1 LVVQDQVV
9 AEHPRDWDKENVHY
23 NPVHYLALLER
34 KPGALDYGKPF
45 DEWDLPEGFG
55 VLRRRLEGELG
66 NDGRREFIKVL
77 RLLES
82 CELQELAKAVDR
94 ALAIGAMTVE
104 TIRLLLQDGRE
115 TPAKYFRLDGRP
127 HLQGRVVPPPQLALY
142 DALRNAEVCHEE
154 A

>member
-1 LVVQDQVV
+1 
-9 AEHPRDWDKENVHY
+9 
-23 NPVHYLALLER
+23 
-34 KPGALDYGKPF
+34 
-45 DEWDLPEGFG
+45 
-55 VLRRRLEGELG
+55 
-66 NDGRREFIKVL
+66 
-77 RLLES
+77 LLES

-94 ALAIGAMTVE
+94 ALAIGALTVE